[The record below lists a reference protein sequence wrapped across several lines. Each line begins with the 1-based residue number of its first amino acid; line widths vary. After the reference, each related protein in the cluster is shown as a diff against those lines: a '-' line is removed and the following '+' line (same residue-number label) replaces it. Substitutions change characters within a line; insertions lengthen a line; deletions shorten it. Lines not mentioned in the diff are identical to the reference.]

1 MTPKKEDVFLN
12 KFAQRGQ
19 DLRNEFANRYGR
31 GFVGSYDIS
40 QTFRNDAGDM
50 IKKVVETETK
60 SINDRINESLSEQIQ
75 DEIQKTDSSV
85 TRYDQKKA
93 ETLMSQEQTQQL
105 LSRMIK
111 DQDTAKKMISPA
123 SKDETAMR
131 NVAAALKTTE
141 NATIETLVN
150 NPAPQQSDQTT
161 ESATVEKYVNKPAP
175 QQSVPVFD
183 STKLQSILDAARNA
197 SGFTGL
203 TSGVSPAMF
212 KTRDDVEL
220 PKTPSPKRDDVELP
234 KTPPPKA
241 PPSKPTIDYNFN
253 ELIDQVIGKNTKAP
267 EEYDLSKLN
276 VTYTKVTPATDEQKF
291 ESVIVS
297 GSKED
302 PEQKKQEPDPEPKS
316 DPKSAVERENSEKI
330 MNPFEIF
337 RRLYAQFYGVDY
349 DEVEKL
355 EAQKKSTPGKSTST
369 IPEKTSTS
377 VKTNQYSLNYNDI
390 QRKATKDVADIIDAQ
405 SQKLDMR
412 PEMRDYNM
420 VDKNVDQSMD
430 KRSTVVNNNTYVT
443 PANEERSTGRVF
455 NNDNTFSRQS
465 LADSQHPNYFK
476 NR

>member
-1 MTPKKEDVFLN
+1 MTPKTENVFLN

-60 SINDRINESLSEQIQ
+60 SINDRINDSLSEQIQ

-85 TRYDQKKA
+85 TRYGQKKA
-93 ETLMSQEQTQQL
+93 ETLMSPEQTQQL

-111 DQDTAKKMISPA
+111 DQNTAKKMIIPA
-123 SKDETAMR
+123 STDENAMR

-141 NATIETLVN
+141 SATIETLTN
-150 NPAPQQSDQTT
+150 KPAPQQSDQTT
-161 ESATVEKYVNKPAP
+161 DSATIETLTNKPAP
-175 QQSVPVFD
+175 QQPDPVFD
-183 STKLQSILDAARNA
+183 SAKLQSILDAARNA

-203 TSGVSPAMF
+203 TSGVSPVMF

-220 PKTPSPKRDDVELP
+220 PKTPSPKE
-234 KTPPPKA
+234 
-241 PPSKPTIDYNFN
+241 PPSEPTIDSNFN
-253 ELIDQVIGKNTKAP
+253 KLIDQVIGKNTKAP

-276 VTYTKVTPATDEQKF
+276 VTYTKVTPDTDEQKF

-302 PEQKKQEPDPEPKS
+302 TEQKKQEPDPEPKS
-316 DPKSAVERENSEKI
+316 DAKSAVEPQNSEKI

-337 RRLYAQFYGVDY
+337 RRLYAEFYGVDY
-349 DEVEKL
+349 DEVQKL
-355 EAQKKSTPGKSTST
+355 EAQKKSTPTTDNQKIESVIVSGSKEDTEQKKTPTS
-369 IPEKTSTS
+369 I
-377 VKTNQYSLNYNDI
+377 KTNQYSLNYNDI
-390 QRKATKDVADIIDAQ
+390 QKKATKDVADIIDAQ
-405 SQKLDMR
+405 SQKLEMR

-420 VDKNVDQSMD
+420 TDKNIDQSMD